1 MPYADTD
8 FFIALINPEDRHGK
22 AAKEIYKNYS
32 GNLYT
37 SLATMVELAFV
48 AVKKNL
54 DIEELIGGAT
64 DIATVEGV
72 DSSKI
77 MFAAHLIANEKFGV
91 LDAFHAALCRD
102 EIISSDHIYD
112 KIGIKRINF

>member
-8 FFIALINPEDRHGK
+8 FFIALINPDDRHGK
-22 AAKEIYKNYS
+22 AAKKLYKSYS
-32 GNLYT
+32 GSIYT
-37 SLATMVELAFV
+37 SVATMIELALV

-54 DIEELIGGAT
+54 DIEELIGGAI
-64 DIATVEGV
+64 DIATVEGM

-91 LDAFHAALCRD
+91 FDAFHAALCRD

-112 KIGIKRINF
+112 KLGIKRMNF